1 MKTLNRLK
9 LSQLNDAEL
18 EQRQMDALRGGYNCG
33 CGCNSWPDLG
43 GSPIDINYNAN
54 VKGGYTQ
61 SYGGNQ
67 ACGDK
72 VPATADTH

>member
-33 CGCNSWPDLG
+33 CGCNSWNETG
-43 GSPIDINYNAN
+43 VGTVSENYRAN
-54 VKGGYTQ
+54 LKVGYGQ
-61 SYGGNQ
+61 SYGGNVV
-67 ACGDK
+67 CGDTM
-72 VPATADTH
+72 PATADTH